1 MRPAIP
7 ERSQSG
13 GQPLECR
20 NAMRAWKERYG
31 RLPSYDW
38 SRTHARRRGAQAL
51 ERPDDAEWPSA
62 SVVGDLFGTWEA
74 ARTAAAPRHE
84 PARAIARGDPSP
96 ASPPRPGRRAAHG
109 RASRIHEGLLDRV
122 LRHADRLGARRIR
135 AAPCWCPSP
144 SPAASPLE
152 DRRPRAFPSLTSG
165 GPGLAGIAANRYP
178 RGSPPRRRRWRDC
191 PPTCGRSWS
200 GFVRMTCR
208 DPSFVVRAV
217 RRDVRTGNRARW
229 S

>member
-31 RLPSYDW
+31 RVPSCDW
-38 SRTHARRRGAQAL
+38 SRTHARRGAQAL

-62 SVVGDLFGTWEA
+62 SVVGDLFGPWEA

-84 PARAIARGDPSP
+84 LARAIARGDPSP
-96 ASPPRPGRRAAHG
+96 ASPPRPGRRAASG

-122 LRHADRLGARRIR
+122 LRHADRLGARRIH

-152 DRRPRAFPSLTSG
+152 DRRPRALPSLTSG

-178 RGSPPRRRRWRDC
+178 PWLAPPGGADGAIVL
-191 PPTCGRSWS
+191 PL
-200 GFVRMTCR
+200 
-208 DPSFVVRAV
+208 AV
-217 RRDVRTGNRARW
+217 APGQASRE
-229 S
+229 